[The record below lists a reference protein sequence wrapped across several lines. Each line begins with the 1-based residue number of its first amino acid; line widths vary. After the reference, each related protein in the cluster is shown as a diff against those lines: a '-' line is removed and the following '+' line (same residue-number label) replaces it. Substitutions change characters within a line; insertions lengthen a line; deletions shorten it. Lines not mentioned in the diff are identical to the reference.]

1 MRGDS
6 LRDLYAKALA
16 LLGLAVLAAAGA
28 LFDYWPLTS
37 DLPAL
42 ARLTQPSSGVP
53 AIPLPTEA
61 ELAAAK
67 RAPVVAR
74 RAPATVAPKATPD
87 VAVVHTA
94 VEAPRHATHAMKLH
108 LAVAPLRVDFGQHVT
123 LAPVVVTMPEPTL
136 TAETISTPP
145 EAMVVEMV
153 PIVAP
158 ARGDDDGS
166 AVGFV
171 AGALKKTGQ
180 TIARTGARAG
190 GSIRNAL
197 VSFGGAF
204 RKIL

>member
-28 LFDYWPLTS
+28 LFDYWPITNE
-37 DLPAL
+37 LPVL
-42 ARLTQPSSGVP
+42 ARLTTPPAAAPSI
-53 AIPLPTEA
+53 ALPTEA
-61 ELAAAK
+61 ELAAATS
-67 RAPVVAR
+67 APMVAR
-74 RAPATVAPKATPD
+74 HAVRAVRPMATPD
-87 VAVVHTA
+87 VAIVA
-94 VEAPRHATHAMKLH
+94 APVEPTRPATNLH
-108 LAVAPLRVDFGQHVT
+108 LAVAPVRLTFGQPVT
-123 LAPVVVTMPEPTL
+123 LAPVVASMPEATL
-136 TAETISTPP
+136 TAANVSTTPD
-145 EAMVVEMV
+145 AIVVEMV

-171 AGALKKTGQ
+171 TGALKKTGE
-180 TIARTGARAG
+180 TIVRTGARAG
-190 GSIRNAL
+190 GSIRDAL